1 MSKKEASE
9 TDLDAFKGKWSVS
22 TPIWVG
28 LASTKMPLAQVKP
41 AICWIRELDVTLTG
55 KSRNEQ
61 PAGKCQLAYETVMLD
76 GNQSSGL
83 WCNV

>member
-1 MSKKEASE
+1 M
-9 TDLDAFKGKWSVS
+9 S

-28 LASTKMPLAQVKP
+28 LASTKMPLAWVKP

-61 PAGKCQLAYETVMLD
+61 PAGKCQLAYETVMLNE
-76 GNQSSGL
+76 NQSPGL
-83 WCNV
+83 WCNF